1 MNANIY
7 SVGEKQLNTSHKMTF
22 SGLFKKIKF
31 LWEMCEAYSRIY
43 TEELRNRLSK
53 LIKLAFLLG
62 ILFHIENCQKNFK
75 GREKKWPKRQK
86 KEDLRILRNRK
97 SLIGRLPLFDKRSN
111 NMSIFLL
118 YWNLLRKTRDT
129 QNKRN
134 SANYMNFSC
143 IHS

>member
-7 SVGEKQLNTSHKMTF
+7 SVGEKQLNTSHNMTF

-75 GREKKWPKRQK
+75 GRKKNDQK
-86 KEDLRILRNRK
+86 GRK
-97 SLIGRLPLFDKRSN
+97 KGTLWE
-111 NMSIFLL
+111 
-118 YWNLLRKTRDT
+118 Y
-129 QNKRN
+129 
-134 SANYMNFSC
+134 
-143 IHS
+143 